1 MKMKK
6 WSLRVSSLSW
16 TWKRNKQVKS
26 SCLWAQFQ
34 NWELHKRRLLNHV
47 TWSGKISES
56 WNSKIACFRAKI
68 MGYVNVL
75 MCNWQ
80 IVANLYCLVKCTYLK
95 KKICDVFVFTIN
107 SEKKLVFG
115 VFCVYETCDFFCITA
130 IANLSHLMDNQWSD
144 HCSRGFLNQ

>member
-16 TWKRNKQVKS
+16 TWKRNKQVQS

-34 NWELHKRRLLNHV
+34 NWELYKRRLLNHV

-80 IVANLYCLVKCTYLK
+80 IVANLCCLVKCTYFK
-95 KKICDVFVFTIN
+95 KKNLWCVCVHNKLWKKTCLWCVLCVWNLWFLLHNCDRQSFTPHGQPVVWP
-107 SEKKLVFG
+107 L
-115 VFCVYETCDFFCITA
+115 
-130 IANLSHLMDNQWSD
+130 L
-144 HCSRGFLNQ
+144 